1 MTEYSNFTL
10 PNGIRCVH
18 RRVKSPVA
26 NIGITINAGTRDEG
40 AEQHGVAH
48 LVEHLLFKGTES
60 RSAYHVNNRLESV
73 GGELNAFTTKEET
86 VVHAT
91 SLKQDYVRGVDL
103 LADMIFRS
111 IYPEKELEKEREVI
125 IDEINSYKDS
135 PSELIFDEFEELLFA
150 DTTLGRNILGSKRNL
165 RKATRGQLVDYTG
178 RTYNTD
184 QMVFSSSANISH
196 ERFRAICE
204 KYLGDIATNMRDFE
218 RVAPTKQP
226 IFRVER
232 SKKTYQT
239 HCLMGGYAYDLSS
252 EKRILLAFLINI
264 LGGASSLSRLN
275 MSLREK
281 HALTYNV
288 EASYTPYTDSGI
300 YTIYFGCENQK
311 AERSEELVRREIAL
325 LRDKEL
331 SPSQL
336 ARAKKQFVGQLVLA
350 ADNSEN
356 FMLSI
361 AKSILIYNEFDSMET
376 IAAKINSIQSG
387 ELLEVAKEIFTD
399 DNIYTLIYR

>member
-204 KYLGDIATNMRDFE
+204 KYLGCIAPNTRDFE

-232 SKKTYQT
+232 YKKTYQT